1 MTISKI
7 NQSKKSFFR
16 MGMYTIY
23 KLIQNLGSKR
33 EQSNLL
39 IIFEVTME
47 NINEIIHGANIPD

>member
-23 KLIQNLGSKR
+23 KLIQNLVSKR

-47 NINEIIHGANIPD
+47 NINEIIQGANIPD